1 MPARGQRHGRG
12 RGLGPRGRRGRASQG
27 SRAQAGGDRRALG
40 SRGREAAG
48 QEGGGRRICS
58 NRPGTGLRALLGS
71 RPSAG
76 EGVLVPGDGKMAG
89 RLGAQPP
96 GLRGTHPPVHPCLRA
111 GAEGS
116 QAWGLGRV
124 QAGRPCPRGL
134 VCVSQTPEPP
144 REKAGGK
151 GQSADR
157 EAARAAVRGRPFG
170 PQLPPGSGPGIA
182 SPLGLGSLPAQLS
195 KPSPALVADR
205 QQTKKAAHKARS
217 PSSTRT
223 APPQRGSILKILQ
236 RSWCTLHV
244 SHRAA
249 A

>member
-1 MPARGQRHGRG
+1 M
-12 RGLGPRGRRGRASQG
+12 
-27 SRAQAGGDRRALG
+27 
-40 SRGREAAG
+40 G
-48 QEGGGRRICS
+48 QEGGGCRICS
-58 NRPGTGLRALLGS
+58 NRPGTGLRALPGS

-96 GLRGTHPPVHPCLRA
+96 GLRGTHPPVRPCLRA

-151 GQSADR
+151 GQSADC
-157 EAARAAVRGRPFG
+157 EAAHAVVRGRPFG
-170 PQLPPGSGPGIA
+170 WPWLPPSSGPGIA

-195 KPSPALVADR
+195 KPSPALVALTGSKPKR
-205 QQTKKAAHKARS
+205 RHTKPGVPA
-217 PSSTRT
+217 
-223 APPQRGSILKILQ
+223 
-236 RSWCTLHV
+236 LHALLLLSV
-244 SHRAA
+244 FPF
-249 A
+249 